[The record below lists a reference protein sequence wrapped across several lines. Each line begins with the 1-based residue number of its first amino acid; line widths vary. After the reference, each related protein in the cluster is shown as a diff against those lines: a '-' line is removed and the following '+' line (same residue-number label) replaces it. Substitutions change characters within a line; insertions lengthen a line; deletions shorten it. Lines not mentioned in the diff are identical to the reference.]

1 MMHGAHLQRTGVG
14 VCRAA
19 QGCVGE
25 REAEGG
31 MNVQ

>member
-14 VCRAA
+14 VFRAA

-25 REAEGG
+25 GETQRE
-31 MNVQ
+31 